1 MTLFTYQMLYHRIQ
15 HKALHC
21 YNLGADILEETWQV
35 LEISSYLCQEKLL
48 SLGRTVQERVI
59 PY

>member
-21 YNLGADILEETWQV
+21 YNLGADILEETWRV
-35 LEISSYLCQEKLL
+35 LETSSYLYRERLQ
-48 SLGRTVQERVI
+48 SLERTVPVTVI
-59 PY
+59 LC